1 MSTYFSLIIPCYNEE
16 EVITKAY
23 NQITE
28 DLKIL
33 NENYELIFVNDGSKD
48 NTWNILKSFAS
59 NDKRVKLISLSRNF
73 GQEAALRAGLENA
86 RGEYIGF
93 IDADL
98 QDPPSLLPEMIQK
111 LKDGADVCYGQRTHR
126 NGETKLKL
134 ITSDLY
140 YRVFNY
146 LSDIPNP
153 RNVSNFRVFTRRVAD
168 QLIALKEQSQS
179 LRSMVTFIGYKQVPM
194 PFDRP
199 ERADGKTKYT
209 FKKLIS
215 LAEDGIVAFSSKL
228 PRIPIIF
235 GIITGFLTLF
245 FVLLSIFNVR
255 LGTNINIIFNS
266 LYTTLILASLGVLG
280 IYLNKVYANT
290 KNRPIYIIDEMIN
303 FEED

>member
-28 DLKIL
+28 DFKIL

>member
-245 FVLLSIFNVR
+245 FILLSIFNLR
-255 LGTNINIIFNS
+255 LVTNINIIFNS

>member
-86 RGEYIGF
+86 RGKYIGF

-199 ERADGKTKYT
+199 ERAEGKTKYT

-245 FVLLSIFNVR
+245 FILLSIFNVR

>member
-23 NQITE
+23 TQITE

-33 NENYELIFVNDGSKD
+33 NENYEIIFVNDGSKD

-228 PRIPIIF
+228 PRLPIIF

-245 FVLLSIFNVR
+245 FILLSIFNVR

>member
-194 PFDRP
+194 SFDRP

-245 FVLLSIFNVR
+245 FILLSIFNVR

>member
-98 QDPPSLLPEMIQK
+98 QDPPSLLPEMIRK

-194 PFDRP
+194 PFNRP

-215 LAEDGIVAFSSKL
+215 LAEDGIVAFSSKI
-228 PRIPIIF
+228 PRITIIF
-235 GIITGFLTLF
+235 GIITGF
-245 FVLLSIFNVR
+245 I
-255 LGTNINIIFNS
+255 
-266 LYTTLILASLGVLG
+266 
-280 IYLNKVYANT
+280 
-290 KNRPIYIIDEMIN
+290 
-303 FEED
+303 

>member
-111 LKDGADVCYGQRTHR
+111 LKNGADVCYGQRTHR

-199 ERADGKTKYT
+199 ERAEGKTKYT

-245 FVLLSIFNVR
+245 FILLSIFNVK

>member
-59 NDKRVKLISLSRNF
+59 NDKRVKLILLSRNF

-245 FVLLSIFNVR
+245 FILLSIFNVR

>member
-98 QDPPSLLPEMIQK
+98 QDPPSLLPEMIRK

-194 PFDRP
+194 PFNRP

-228 PRIPIIF
+228 PRLPIIF

-245 FVLLSIFNVR
+245 FILLSIFNVR

>member
-199 ERADGKTKYT
+199 ERAEGKTKYT

-215 LAEDGIVAFSSKL
+215 LAEGGIVAFSSKL

-245 FVLLSIFNVR
+245 FILLSIFNVK

>member
-28 DLKIL
+28 DLKVF
-33 NENYELIFVNDGSKD
+33 NGNYELIFVNDGSKD
-48 NTWNILKSFAS
+48 DTWNILKSFAS

-111 LKDGADVCYGQRTHR
+111 LKEGADVCYGQRTHR
-126 NGETKLKL
+126 NGETKFKL

-199 ERADGKTKYT
+199 ERADGETKYT
-209 FKKLIS
+209 VKKLIS

-245 FVLLSIFNVR
+245 FILLSIFNVR
-255 LGTNINIIFNS
+255 LGANINIIFNS
-266 LYTTLILASLGVLG
+266 LYTTLILASLGILG

>member
-199 ERADGKTKYT
+199 ERAEGKTKYT

-245 FVLLSIFNVR
+245 FILLSIFNVK

>member
-228 PRIPIIF
+228 PRLPIIF

-245 FVLLSIFNVR
+245 FILLSIFNVK

>member
-48 NTWNILKSFAS
+48 DTWNILKSFAS

-245 FVLLSIFNVR
+245 FILLSIFNVR

>member
-48 NTWNILKSFAS
+48 DTWNILKSFAS

-245 FVLLSIFNVR
+245 FILLSIFNVK

>member
-194 PFDRP
+194 PFNRP

-245 FVLLSIFNVR
+245 FILLSIFNVR

>member
-1 MSTYFSLIIPCYNEE
+1 
-16 EVITKAY
+16 
-23 NQITE
+23 
-28 DLKIL
+28 
-33 NENYELIFVNDGSKD
+33 
-48 NTWNILKSFAS
+48 
-59 NDKRVKLISLSRNF
+59 
-73 GQEAALRAGLENA
+73 
-86 RGEYIGF
+86 
-93 IDADL
+93 
-98 QDPPSLLPEMIQK
+98 MIQK

-228 PRIPIIF
+228 PRLPIIF

-245 FVLLSIFNVR
+245 FILLI
-255 LGTNINIIFNS
+255 
-266 LYTTLILASLGVLG
+266 
-280 IYLNKVYANT
+280 
-290 KNRPIYIIDEMIN
+290 P
-303 FEED
+303 

>member
-245 FVLLSIFNVR
+245 FILLSVFNVR

>member
-228 PRIPIIF
+228 PRLPIIF

-245 FVLLSIFNVR
+245 FILLSIFNVR

>member
-48 NTWNILKSFAS
+48 DTWNILKSFAS

>member
-245 FVLLSIFNVR
+245 FILLSIFNVR

>member
-48 NTWNILKSFAS
+48 NTWNILKAFAS

-86 RGEYIGF
+86 KGEYIGF

-199 ERADGKTKYT
+199 ERAEGKTKYT

-235 GIITGFLTLF
+235 GVITGFLTLF
-245 FVLLSIFNVR
+245 FILLSIFNVK

>member
-1 MSTYFSLIIPCYNEE
+1 MSTYFSPIIPCYNEDY
-16 EVITKAY
+16 VLTKAY

>member
-48 NTWNILKSFAS
+48 DTWNILKSFAS

-199 ERADGKTKYT
+199 ERAEGKTKYT

-245 FVLLSIFNVR
+245 FILLSIFNVK

>member
-28 DLKIL
+28 DLKVL

-59 NDKRVKLISLSRNF
+59 DDKRVKLISLSRNF

-86 RGEYIGF
+86 KGEYIGF

-245 FVLLSIFNVR
+245 FILLSIFNVR
-255 LGTNINIIFNS
+255 LGANINIIFNS

>member
-245 FVLLSIFNVR
+245 FVLLSIFNIR

>member
-199 ERADGKTKYT
+199 ERAEGKTKYT

-245 FVLLSIFNVR
+245 FILLSIFNVR